1 MQKQNISDQESNLPK
16 NVARYIEHEYN
27 FFKRRPNHVK
37 STNRGGLIKR
47 SYLRARVNA
56 IEKILAPEEW
66 TAVEFSIDAA
76 ARQPRMRP

>member
-1 MQKQNISDQESNLPK
+1 M
-16 NVARYIEHEYN
+16 
-27 FFKRRPNHVK
+27 K

-56 IEKILAPEEW
+56 LEKILAPEEW